1 MRKRAQARM
10 YDDVF
15 SRCQL
20 TAPVVEILALEN
32 GIR

>member
-1 MRKRAQARM
+1 MRNPAQARIC
-10 YDDVF
+10 DDVF

-20 TAPVVEILALEN
+20 TAPVVEILAVEH